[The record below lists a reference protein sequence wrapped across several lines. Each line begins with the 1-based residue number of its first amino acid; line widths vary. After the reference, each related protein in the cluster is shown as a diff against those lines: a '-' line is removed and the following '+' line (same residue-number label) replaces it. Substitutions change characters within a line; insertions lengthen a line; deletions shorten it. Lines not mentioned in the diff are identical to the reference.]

1 MLCCRFNDSGSLE
14 PRFGRGKAAVLMSPY
29 EHALLA
35 HLGREWLS
43 EARWARFNEVLGER
57 TRHVTVV
64 LDNLHQLH
72 NASAVMRSCEA
83 MGVQDLHMILRAEGL
98 RGERGIAMGAED
110 WLTSHTYE
118 GADATSD
125 CVQSLR
131 KRGYRLV
138 ATTPHTDDYRLDELP
153 LDQPVALLFGQE
165 KPGLSDELLAAADA
179 HMYIPMQGF
188 AESLNVSV
196 SVALCL
202 YECLSRLRAS
212 DIDWRLGRDERS
224 EIALS
229 WARRTIQHVGEVE
242 ARFAANHLA

>member
-1 MLCCRFNDSGSLE
+1 ME
-14 PRFGRGKAAVLMSPY
+14 PF

-35 HLGREWLS
+35 HLAEHWLS
-43 EARWARFNEVLGER
+43 ESRWARFNEVLDQR

-64 LDNLHQLH
+64 LDNLYQLH

-83 MGVQDLHMILRAEGL
+83 MGVQDLHMILRAKGL

-110 WLTSHTYE
+110 WLTSHSYE
-118 GADATSD
+118 GARASAD

-131 KRGYRLV
+131 ERGYLLV
-138 ATTPHTDDYRLDELP
+138 ATTPHTQDCRLDELP
-153 LDQPVALLFGQE
+153 LDKPIALLFGQE

-179 HMYIPMQGF
+179 HMSIPMQGF

-202 YECLSRLRAS
+202 YECLNRLRGS
-212 DIDWRLGRDERS
+212 HIDWRLGSEERA
-224 EIALS
+224 ELALS
-229 WARRTIQHVGEVE
+229 WARRSIQHVGEVE
-242 ARFAANHLA
+242 ARFKANRAG